1 MAECENIQVK
11 KQIEFGKMERFEHHT
26 EGVGLS
32 SAAATE
38 TPK

>member
-11 KQIEFGKMERFEHHT
+11 KQIEFGEMERFEHHT
-26 EGVGLS
+26 EGFGLL

-38 TPK
+38 DP